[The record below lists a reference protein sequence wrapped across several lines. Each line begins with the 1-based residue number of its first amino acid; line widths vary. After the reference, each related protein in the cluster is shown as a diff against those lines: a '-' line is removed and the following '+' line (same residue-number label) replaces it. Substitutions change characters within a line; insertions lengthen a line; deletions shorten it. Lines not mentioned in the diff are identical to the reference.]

1 VSRRLPYRGYVLHAD
16 PFRRRAGWVSR
27 VVIELHERGG
37 VNFQE
42 VAGDPF
48 VTFRTREEAEEAS
61 LGFGRTLLDSRPTTA
76 GRGAEGSTP

>member
-1 VSRRLPYRGYVLHAD
+1 VSRRLPYRGYVLRAD
-16 PFRRRAGWVSR
+16 PFRQRSGWVSR
-27 VVIELHERGG
+27 VVIEIHERGA

-48 VTFRTREEAEEAS
+48 ATSRTREEAEEAS
-61 LGFGRTLLDSRPTTA
+61 LGLGRALLDSRPTAA